1 MVIFRNHAHVF
12 GRFSW
17 TRGHVTAQ
25 DWYTVQ
31 GRSEVGP
38 DGMGKKVQLP
48 GWWFGTWL
56 LFFHMLGIIIPTDF
70 HIFQRGSNHQPVT
83 PSHFL
88 QECASDTHMDGQAV
102 HSLREIQW
110 QPCSVRSHGSTL
122 VVRSVLMA
130 SFACHCLQFA
140 RYMRGPHNSALEGWQ
155 KEKSAGKTQFS
166 WFQHWKRMGEMVFAR
181 LCDFM

>member
-1 MVIFRNHAHVF
+1 
-12 GRFSW
+12 
-17 TRGHVTAQ
+17 
-25 DWYTVQ
+25 
-31 GRSEVGP
+31 
-38 DGMGKKVQLP
+38 MGWAKS
-48 GWWFGTWL
+48 T
-56 LFFHMLGIIIPTDF
+56 I
-70 HIFQRGSNHQPVT
+70 T